1 MSSLFVGKT
10 QKRKLNLIAFH
21 NNCTINDLLNGF
33 VDYEYEMMMQET
45 NGVEPEIVNVHHV
58 LKPYLKNEEKIIK
71 NLINWA

>member
-1 MSSLFVGKT
+1 MSNLFVGKT

-58 LKPYLKNEEKIIK
+58 LKPYLKNEK
-71 NLINWA
+71 

>member
-58 LKPYLKNEEKIIK
+58 LKPYLKNEE
-71 NLINWA
+71 